1 MKAMGLDVGNGST
14 CIVVRTEEGTILSKY
29 YASTYGLYDG
39 ERTKQAVG
47 SKKEQPE
54 NQIKIFTFGG
64 RDYVL
69 GYEDIRNVG
78 SSPVSTYGR
87 EERIHLS
94 AYQTLTKLALLDA
107 ATIDDASGVIEVSL
121 AFGVPN
127 DDYKE
132 HTVQAI
138 AKWFDEPITGNVN
151 GKQVIVLVKHFEV
164 LSQPIA
170 VFVDAYYDQD
180 GFIQDESL
188 EEEDVLVIDGG
199 SGTLDMTELRGNKIQ
214 KQTSENIGMNDVY
227 QRIIDGIE
235 KRDPKIRVD
244 AYDLEYQIRSSKD
257 LGKLMFKQ
265 GSISIPIADLYETAF
280 NDVWDQMVG
289 RVERRCPDRMRFHR
303 VLLGGGTGD
312 AYSQRFKQWMP
323 QITKTNDPQL
333 AIARG
338 LCKEAVV
345 ISEESGVA

>member
-1 MKAMGLDVGNGST
+1 MKAIGLDVGNGST
-14 CIVVRTEEGTILSKY
+14 CIVIRTEEGRVLSKY

-39 ERTKQAVG
+39 ERTKKAIDTKKPQADA
-47 SKKEQPE
+47 
-54 NQIKIFTFGG
+54 KIFTLGG
-64 RDYVL
+64 RDYVV
-69 GYEDIRNVG
+69 GYEDLKNVG
-78 SSPVSTYGR
+78 SNPVSTYGR
-87 EERIHLS
+87 EERIHLGS
-94 AYQTLTKLALLDA
+94 YQMLTKLALLDA
-107 ATIDDASGVIEVSL
+107 ATLDGATGVIEVSL

-132 HTVQAI
+132 STVSTI
-138 AKWFDEPITGNVN
+138 TKWFAEPVAGNVN
-151 GKQVIVLVKHFEV
+151 GNQVIVMVKHFEV

-170 VFVDAYYDQD
+170 VFVDAYYDD
-180 GFIQDESL
+180 NGFVQDEAL

-227 QRIIDGIE
+227 QRIVDEIE
-235 KRDPKIRVD
+235 KREPKVRVD
-244 AYDLEYQIRSSKD
+244 AYDLEYQIRNCD
-257 LGKLMFKQ
+257 NLGNLVYKQ
-265 GSISIPIADLYETAF
+265 GPVSISIADLYQTAL

-312 AYSQRFKQWMP
+312 AYSSRFTQWMP
-323 QITKTNDPQL
+323 QIQKIVDPQL

-345 ISEESGVA
+345 ISDDSEVA